1 MRNYKSCKYLIL
13 TGMMIVLFS
22 LSLNAQEDTI
32 SVIQAQDQESV
43 EEPVSPHSLYTSVGL
58 GNNMVY
64 MGSLI
69 SQDKPYYFGSLTY
82 GFKEKLYASVSS
94 FHLAAYDQF
103 LAFNTFS
110 LNFSHTFNSWFDI
123 SLSLSRYQVNNELTD
138 TLFNS
143 FLYGDLTLGLDW
155 RILYSKL
162 SAGGIFSESSGA
174 YFQLRN
180 SRYFETSMFLNGKAN
195 ISFDPYVNMLF
206 GTLTE
211 TTTSSGTTIGITQP
225 FSSKKTSGRNS
236 TGTTT
241 REFFSL
247 MEIDLGIPVAFNMG
261 KVTIEAEPG
270 FILPLYS
277 ETDPNNPKG
286 FSFLLSCYLRIF

>member
-1 MRNYKSCKYLIL
+1 MMNRKSCNYSLMTGIL
-13 TGMMIVLFS
+13 AVLFS
-22 LSLNAQEDTI
+22 GSLNAQEDTL
-32 SVIQAQDQESV
+32 SVLQVQDMEFV
-43 EEPVSPHSLYTSVGL
+43 EEPVSPHSLYTGIGL

-64 MGSLI
+64 MGSSI
-69 SQDKPYYFGSLTY
+69 SQDKPYYYGSLTY

-94 FHLAAYDQF
+94 FHLAAYNQF

-110 LNFSHTFNSWFDI
+110 LNYSQTFNSWFDI
-123 SLSLSRYQVNNELTD
+123 SLSVSRYQVNNELTD
-138 TLFNS
+138 TLFIS
-143 FLYGDLTLGLDW
+143 FVYGDLTFGLDW

-180 SRYFETSMFLNGKAN
+180 SRYFETPMFFNGKAN

-211 TTTSSGTTIGITQP
+211 TITSSETTIGITQP
-225 FSSKKTSGRNS
+225 YSSKKTSGRNS
-236 TGTTT
+236 SGTTT

-247 MEIDLGIPVAFNMG
+247 MEVDLGIPVAFTMG

>member
-1 MRNYKSCKYLIL
+1 M
-13 TGMMIVLFS
+13 TGMLAVLFPG
-22 LSLNAQEDTI
+22 SLNAQEDTL
-32 SVIQAQDQESV
+32 SVLQVQDTDIIG
-43 EEPVSPHSLYTSVGL
+43 EPVSPHSLYTGVGL

-64 MGSLI
+64 MGSSI
-69 SQDKPYYFGSLTY
+69 SQDKPYYYGSLTY

-94 FHLAAYDQF
+94 FHLAAYDMF

-110 LNFSHTFNSWFDI
+110 LNYSQTFNSWFDI
-123 SLSLSRYQVNNELTD
+123 SLSVSRYQVNNELTD

-143 FLYGDLTLGLDW
+143 FVYGDLTLGLDW

-180 SRYFETSMFLNGKAN
+180 SRYFETPMFFNGKAN

-211 TTTSSGTTIGITQP
+211 TTTSSETTIAITQP

-236 TGTTT
+236 SGTTT

-247 MEIDLGIPVAFNMG
+247 MEVDLGIPVAFTMG
-261 KVTIEAEPG
+261 KVTIEVDPG
-270 FILPLYS
+270 FIFPLYS
-277 ETDPNNPKG
+277 DTDPLNPKG
-286 FSFLLSCYLRIF
+286 FSLLLSCYLRIF

>member
-1 MRNYKSCKYLIL
+1 MKNWKPCYYFIM
-13 TGMMIVLFS
+13 TGMLAVLFPV
-22 LSLNAQEDTI
+22 SLNAQEDTQ
-32 SVIQAQDQESV
+32 SVLQVREKEFV
-43 EEPVSPHSLYTSVGL
+43 EEPVSPHSLYTGIGL

-64 MGSLI
+64 MGSSI
-69 SQDKPYYFGSLTY
+69 SQDKPYYYGSLTY
-82 GFKEKLYASVSS
+82 GFKDKLYASVSS
-94 FHLAAYDQF
+94 FHLAAYNQF

-110 LNFSHTFNSWFDI
+110 LNYSQTFNSWFDMSI
-123 SLSLSRYQVNNELTD
+123 SLSRYQVNNQLTD

-143 FLYGDLTLGLDW
+143 FIYGDLTFGFDW

-180 SRYFETSMFLNGKAN
+180 SRYFETPLFFKGKAN

-211 TTTSSGTTIGITQP
+211 TTTSSGTVTGVTQP
-225 FSSKKTSGRNS
+225 FNSKKTSGRS
-236 TGTTT
+236 SSGTTT
-241 REFFSL
+241 REYFSL
-247 MEIDLGIPVAFNMG
+247 MEVDLGIPVAFTIG

>member
-1 MRNYKSCKYLIL
+1 MTGIL
-13 TGMMIVLFS
+13 AVLFS
-22 LSLNAQEDTI
+22 GSLNAQEDTL
-32 SVIQAQDQESV
+32 SVLQVQDMEFV
-43 EEPVSPHSLYTSVGL
+43 EEPVSPHSLYTGIGL

-64 MGSLI
+64 MGSSI
-69 SQDKPYYFGSLTY
+69 SQDKPYYYGSLTY

-94 FHLAAYDQF
+94 FHLTAYNQF

-110 LNFSHTFNSWFDI
+110 LNYSQTFNSWFDI
-123 SLSLSRYQVNNELTD
+123 SLSVSRYQVNNELTD
-138 TLFNS
+138 TLFSS
-143 FLYGDLTLGLDW
+143 FVYGDLTFGLDW

-180 SRYFETSMFLNGKAN
+180 SRYFETPMFFNGKAN

-211 TTTSSGTTIGITQP
+211 TITSSETTIGITQP
-225 FSSKKTSGRNS
+225 YSSKKTSGRNS
-236 TGTTT
+236 SGTTT

-247 MEIDLGIPVAFNMG
+247 MEIDLGIPVAFTMG